1 MSWMCKPHATM
12 VFRTNSSFELW
23 SPSSFAVRNARPSTA
38 WLGDGVYC
46 LHAEKSRYSVSFCEL
61 GQTKPNQHAAGHRHT
76 GSNTGPGMLSN
87 GSISHYTKCWRHFIE
102 HMFFSVPLHLWLV
115 YCHLELAAPT
125 VGNLS
130 LNARVCLLFFG
141 LPRTQGVLVTA
152 HFLLSVCGA
161 QVCEGTKAGEVSGLW
176 TCKRGPRDRD
186 WDPFLNPHVLF
197 FFIQELHWL
206 HSPISHSE
214 VRWPG

>member
-1 MSWMCKPHATM
+1 M
-12 VFRTNSSFELW
+12 
-23 SPSSFAVRNARPSTA
+23 RNARPSTA

-76 GSNTGPGMLSN
+76 GSNAGPGMLSN

-102 HMFFSVPLHLWLV
+102 HMFFSVPVHLWLV

-130 LNARVCLLFFG
+130 LNASVSALLRFTSHTGRFG
-141 LPRTQGVLVTA
+141 HNALPSLRLWSAGLRGHKGWGGVWAVDLQK
-152 HFLLSVCGA
+152 GP
-161 QVCEGTKAGEVSGLW
+161 TK
-176 TCKRGPRDRD
+176 P
-186 WDPFLNPHVLF
+186 
-197 FFIQELHWL
+197 
-206 HSPISHSE
+206 
-214 VRWPG
+214 